1 MGVVGVGI
9 ELHADETGE
18 TCDRG
23 AETADIHPEQKTGR
37 ILGKTGEQQ
46 CGRDIADDL
55 IARNARVAQDQKEY
69 NERYDA
75 MTVHS
80 KDRIVFRL
88 TCGDGVSL
96 GEMEG

>member
-1 MGVVGVGI
+1 MQQRKGHSRQQQKKRQVEHRKDSQEAPGVSVLGMGI
-9 ELHADETGE
+9 ELEAYQACE

-46 CGRDIADDL
+46 CGRDTI
-55 IARNARVAQDQKEY
+55 
-69 NERYDA
+69 
-75 MTVHS
+75 
-80 KDRIVFRL
+80 RL

>member
-46 CGRDIADDL
+46 CGRDTI
-55 IARNARVAQDQKEY
+55 
-69 NERYDA
+69 
-75 MTVHS
+75 
-80 KDRIVFRL
+80 RL
-88 TCGDGVSL
+88 MCGDGVSL
-96 GEMEG
+96 GEIES